1 MDDSPLENVKVRSA
15 EPGNMVLGLVLV
27 LGHAVKH
34 VFNAGFFIVLPE
46 LQLQFGLSNAAIGT
60 LATIRNAGGGLA
72 NIPAGY
78 IADRYSDRWPAIL
91 AISIA
96 MVGVFHF
103 LMGITS
109 TYWLLVLTAT
119 LAGISISFWHPPA
132 IAALSKRFATRRGF
146 AISMHGSGGSIGEA
160 LGPITVGLLLSL
172 FFWNTVVQSGI
183 IPALAIAITVWILLR
198 GLRGSPGNPVS
209 FRMYVHTVVR
219 QIRYP
224 ALATILFITGGYSA
238 VQGILIT
245 FLPLYLRV
253 ELGYSPLVMSAFISG
268 SQTMG
273 IVSQPLLGLLS
284 DRYSRKS
291 VLLPGLLGLGIT
303 VTVLP
308 FAGTGLPLF
317 LVLVMMGA
325 FSYPL
330 MAVLLAAAM
339 DIAGSDVQ
347 ATTVSL
353 VFGAAILFSAV
364 SPAIAGHLA
373 DTYNVRAVFFLASG
387 IIFAVF
393 VFAAARMRR

>member
-1 MDDSPLENVKVRSA
+1 MENVKVRPA
-15 EPGNMVLGLVLV
+15 EPGNMVLGSVLV

-46 LQLQFGLSNAAIGT
+46 LQLQLGLSNAAIGT

-78 IADRYSDRWPAIL
+78 IADRYSDRWPTIL

-96 MVGVFHF
+96 LVGVFLF
-103 LMGITS
+103 LMGTTS

-146 AISMHGSGGSIGEA
+146 AISMHGSGGSVGEA

-183 IPALAIAITVWILLR
+183 IPALAMAITVWIVLR
-198 GLRGSPGNPVS
+198 GLRGSPGSPAS
-209 FRMYVHTVVR
+209 FRMYVHAVVR
-219 QIRYP
+219 LIRYP
-224 ALATILFITGGYSA
+224 ALVTILFITGGYSA
-238 VQGILIT
+238 AQGILIT

-268 SQTMG
+268 SQAMG

-303 VTVLP
+303 VTVIP

-353 VFGAAILFSAV
+353 VFGAAIVFSAV

-373 DTYNVRAVFFLASG
+373 DTYGVRAVFFLASG
-387 IIFAVF
+387 IVFAVF
-393 VFAAARMRR
+393 VFAAVRMRR

>member
-1 MDDSPLENVKVRSA
+1 M
-15 EPGNMVLGLVLV
+15 
-27 LGHAVKH
+27 
-34 VFNAGFFIVLPE
+34 
-46 LQLQFGLSNAAIGT
+46 GT
-60 LATIRNAGGGLA
+60 
-72 NIPAGY
+72 
-78 IADRYSDRWPAIL
+78 
-91 AISIA
+91 
-96 MVGVFHF
+96 
-103 LMGITS
+103 TS

-146 AISMHGSGGSIGEA
+146 AISMHGSGGSVGEA

-183 IPALAIAITVWILLR
+183 IPALAMAVTVWIVLR
-198 GLRGSPGNPVS
+198 GLRGSPGSPAS
-209 FRMYVHTVVR
+209 FRMYVHAVGR
-219 QIRYP
+219 LIRYP
-224 ALATILFITGGYSA
+224 ALVTILFITGGYSA
-238 VQGILIT
+238 VQGILVT

-268 SQTMG
+268 SQAMG

-317 LVLVMMGA
+317 LVLVIMGA

-353 VFGAAILFSAV
+353 VFGAAIVFSAI
-364 SPAIAGHLA
+364 SPAIAGQLA
-373 DTYNVRAVFFLASG
+373 DAYGMRAAFLLAAG
-387 IIFAVF
+387 IVFAVF
-393 VFAAARMRR
+393 AFAAVRMRR

>member
-1 MDDSPLENVKVRSA
+1 MENVKVRPA
-15 EPGNMVLGLVLV
+15 EPGNMVLGSVLV

-46 LQLQFGLSNAAIGT
+46 LQLQLGLSNAAIGT

-78 IADRYSDRWPAIL
+78 IADRYSDRWPTIL

-96 MVGVFHF
+96 LVGVFLF
-103 LMGITS
+103 LMGTTS

-146 AISMHGSGGSIGEA
+146 AISMHGSGGSVGEA

-183 IPALAIAITVWILLR
+183 IPALAMAITVWIVLR
-198 GLRGSPGNPVS
+198 GLRGSPGSPAS
-209 FRMYVHTVVR
+209 FRMYVHAVVR
-219 QIRYP
+219 LIRYP
-224 ALATILFITGGYSA
+224 ALVTILFITGGYSA
-238 VQGILIT
+238 AQGILIT

-268 SQTMG
+268 SQAMG

-303 VTVLP
+303 VTVIP

-339 DIAGSDVQ
+339 DIAGSDIQ

-353 VFGAAILFSAV
+353 VFGAAIVFSAA
-364 SPAIAGHLA
+364 SPAIAGYLA
-373 DTYNVRAVFFLASG
+373 DTYGVRAAFFLATG
-387 IIFAVF
+387 IVFTVF
-393 VFAAARMRR
+393 VFAAVRMRR

>member
-1 MDDSPLENVKVRSA
+1 MENVTARST
-15 EPGNMVLGLVLV
+15 EPRDMVLGSVLV

-34 VFNAGFFIVLPE
+34 IFNAGFFIVLPE
-46 LQLQFGLSNAAIGT
+46 LQLQLGLSNAAVGT

-78 IADRYSDRWPAIL
+78 IADRYSDRWPTIL

-96 MVGVFHF
+96 LVGVFHF
-103 LMGITS
+103 LMGTTS

-146 AISMHGSGGSIGEA
+146 AISMHGSGGSVGEA

-183 IPALAIAITVWILLR
+183 IPALAMAVTVWIVLL
-198 GLRGSPGNPVS
+198 GLRGSPGSPAS
-209 FRMYVHTVVR
+209 FRMYVHAVVR
-219 QIRYP
+219 LIRYP
-224 ALATILFITGGYSA
+224 ALVTILFITGGYSA
-238 VQGILIT
+238 VQGILVT

-268 SQTMG
+268 SQAMG

-317 LVLVMMGA
+317 LVLVIMGA

-353 VFGAAILFSAV
+353 VFGAAIVFSAI
-364 SPAIAGHLA
+364 SPAIAGQLA
-373 DTYNVRAVFFLASG
+373 DAYGMRAAFLLAAG
-387 IIFAVF
+387 IVFAVF
-393 VFAAARMRR
+393 AFAAVRMRR